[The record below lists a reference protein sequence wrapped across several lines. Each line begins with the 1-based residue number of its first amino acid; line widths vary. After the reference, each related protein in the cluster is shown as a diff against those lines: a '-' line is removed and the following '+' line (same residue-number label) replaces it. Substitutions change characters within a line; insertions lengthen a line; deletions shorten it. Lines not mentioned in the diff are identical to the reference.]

1 MTAALQV
8 QQVDYDLALLAPQ
21 AQFDSA
27 GGVVFAFQPLAAF
40 LTQLRRLL
48 PAGPRVACYRA
59 EDGDTYVDLL
69 VPSVAWSLWLSD
81 QMSQLTVEL
90 LRLTGDYVG
99 LICMIAP
106 ETAVNWPEVP
116 NGLE

>member
-1 MTAALQV
+1 MTVALSI

-21 AQFDSA
+21 VASDAA

-40 LTQLRRLL
+40 LAALRRAL
-48 PAGPRVACYRA
+48 PAGARVTCYRA

-81 QMSQLTVEL
+81 QMAKTTVEL
-90 LRLTGDYVG
+90 LRLTGHYVG
-99 LICMIAP
+99 LVCMVAP
-106 ETAVNWPEVP
+106 GASANWPEVP
-116 NGLE
+116 HAVA